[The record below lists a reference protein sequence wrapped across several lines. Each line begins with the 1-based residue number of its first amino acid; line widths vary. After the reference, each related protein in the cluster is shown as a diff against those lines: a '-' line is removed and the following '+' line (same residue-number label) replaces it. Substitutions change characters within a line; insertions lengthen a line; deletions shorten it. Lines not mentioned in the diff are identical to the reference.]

1 MATKTITIKKEAYK
15 RLKSL
20 KNDRSF
26 SELIMDITEDR
37 NIDLMESFDS
47 LKDEEIEEARERMK
61 SFREDFEEDFGDRL
75 QS

>member
-26 SELIMDITEDR
+26 SELIIDITEDR

-47 LKDEEIEEARERMK
+47 LEDEEIEEARERMK

>member
-1 MATKTITIKKEAYK
+1 MATKTITIREEAYE
-15 RLKSL
+15 RLKKL
-20 KNDRSF
+20 KKGRSF